1 MVHHDD
7 STGDSMATQLTY
19 ARISKLS
26 KPGRYFD
33 GGTGL
38 HLLIKKTGNKYWV
51 FRFKLDGKRRDMG
64 LGVFPRVA
72 LSDARKAVLEARVLL
87 DSGISPL
94 IERVTPEKTKITATP
109 TTFKQFAQDYVEAK
123 RSEWRNQKHG
133 DQWVFTLTEYAFP
146 VIGSK
151 ALDKIETE
159 DVLKILQPIWTTK
172 TETAS
177 RLRGRI
183 ERILSAATT
192 RKLRTGVNPALWRG
206 HLDTLLPQPKK
217 VAKVKHHP
225 ALAYSE
231 VPSLIELLQGRD
243 ATTALALEFAILT
256 AARTGEVTGAKRS
269 EVIDNLWIVPAER
282 MKAGRAHRVPLA
294 DRALAILEK
303 AKSQDTNSEY
313 LFSRKGKCLS
323 NMGMLT
329 LLKRMQCTVTVHGF
343 RSSFR
348 DWASE
353 SATYSHEVCE
363 MALAHTI
370 GNKAEAAYRRGDLL
384 EARRKLMLDWEAYC
398 MGNLGKVVAP
408 KAA

>member
-1 MVHHDD
+1 
-7 STGDSMATQLTY
+7 MATQLTY
-19 ARISKLS
+19 AKISKIS

-33 GGTGL
+33 GGSGL
-38 HLLIKKTGNKYWV
+38 HLLVKKTGNKYWV
-51 FRFKLDGKRRDMG
+51 FRFKRFGKRQDMS

-72 LSDARKAVLEARVLL
+72 LAEARKAALQARVML
-87 DSGISPL
+87 DDGTNPLAQRTPAKAIRPGTLPEISN
-94 IERVTPEKTKITATP
+94 
-109 TTFKQFAQDYVEAK
+109 FKKFALEYVQSK
-123 RSEWRNQKHG
+123 RPEWRNTKHAE
-133 DQWVFTLTEYAFP
+133 QWIFTLSEYAFP
-146 VIGSK
+146 AIGDK
-151 ALDKIETE
+151 ALDQIETE
-159 DVLKILQPIWTTK
+159 DVLKILQPIWTKK

-217 VAKVKHHP
+217 VARVKHHP
-225 ALAYSE
+225 ALDFSE
-231 VPSLIELLQGRD
+231 IPQFIEQLQGRE
-243 ATTALALEFAILT
+243 AIAALALEFAILT
-256 AARTGEVTGAKRS
+256 AARTSEVTKAKRTEIS
-269 EVIDNLWIVPAER
+269 GNVWIVPAER
-282 MKAGRAHRVPLA
+282 MKAGRTHRVPLT

-303 AKSQDTNSEY
+303 AHSQDPESEY
-313 LFSRKGKCLS
+313 LFSRDSKPLS

-329 LLKRMQCTVTVHGF
+329 LLKRMKYDVTVHGF

-348 DWASE
+348 DWAAE
-353 SATYSHEVCE
+353 RAAYSHEVCE

-384 EARRKLMLDWEAYC
+384 EARRKLMVDWEAYC
-398 MGNLGKVVAP
+398 MGNFGKVVAL

>member
-1 MVHHDD
+1 
-7 STGDSMATQLTY
+7 MATQLTF

-26 KPGRYFD
+26 NPGRYFD

-38 HLLIKKTGNKYWV
+38 HLLIKKTGKKYWV
-51 FRFKLDGKRRDMG
+51 FRFKLDGKRQDMG

-72 LSDARKAVLEARVLL
+72 LADARKMAQEARVLL
-87 DSGISPL
+87 DSGINPLAKKTAAKAASPAT
-94 IERVTPEKTKITATP
+94 IPKT
-109 TTFKQFAQDYVEAK
+109 TTFKQFALDYVEAK
-123 RSEWRNQKHG
+123 RPEWRNQKHG
-133 DQWVFTLTEYAFP
+133 DQWDFTLTEYAFP

-159 DVLKILQPIWTTK
+159 DILKILQPIWTVR

-192 RKLRTGVNPALWRG
+192 RKLRGGVNPALWRG

-217 VAKVKHHP
+217 VARVKHHP

-231 VPSLIELLQGRD
+231 VPSLIERLQGRD
-243 ATTALALEFAILT
+243 ATTALALEFTILT
-256 AARTGEVTGAKRS
+256 AARTGEVTGAKRG
-269 EVIDNLWIVPAER
+269 EVIDNVWNVPAER
-282 MKAGRAHRVPLA
+282 MKAGRTHRVPLV
-294 DRALAILEK
+294 DRALAIIEK
-303 AKSQDTNSEY
+303 AKSQDPDSEY
-313 LFSRKGKCLS
+313 LFSRNGKPLS

-329 LLKRMQCTVTVHGF
+329 LLKRMQYTVTVHGF

-348 DWASE
+348 DWAAE
-353 SATYSHEVCE
+353 RAAYSHEVCE

-384 EARRKLMLDWEAYC
+384 EARRKLMVDWESYC
-398 MGNLGKVVAP
+398 MGHFGKVIAL

>member
-1 MVHHDD
+1 
-7 STGDSMATQLTY
+7 MATQLTY

-38 HLLIKKTGNKYWV
+38 HLLINKTGNKYWV
-51 FRFKLDGKRRDMG
+51 FRFKLDGRRRDMG

-72 LSDARKAVLEARVLL
+72 LSDARKAVLEARMLL
-87 DSGISPL
+87 DRGISP
-94 IERVTPEKTKITATP
+94 IVEKVISEKTKTTATP
-109 TTFKQFAQDYVEAK
+109 KTFKQFAQEYVEAK
-123 RSEWRNQKHG
+123 RSEWRNEKHG
-133 DQWVFTLTEYAFP
+133 DQWVFTLAEYAFP

-151 ALDKIETE
+151 ALDEIETE

-192 RKLRTGVNPALWRG
+192 RNLRNGVNPALWRG
-206 HLDTLLPQPKK
+206 HLDTLLPQPKR
-217 VAKVKHHP
+217 VSRVKHHP

-231 VPSLIELLQGRD
+231 VPHLIEILQGRD

-256 AARTGEVTGAKRS
+256 AARTGEVTGAKRC
-269 EVIDNLWIVPAER
+269 EVIDNVWIVPAER
-282 MKAGRAHRVPLA
+282 MKAGRAHRVPLVG
-294 DRALAILEK
+294 RALAILEK
-303 AKSQDTNSEY
+303 AKSQDTSSEY
-313 LFSRKGKCLS
+313 LFSRNGKRLS

-329 LLKRMQCTVTVHGF
+329 LLKRINYTVTVHGF

-348 DWASE
+348 DWAAE
-353 SATYSHEVCE
+353 RATYSHEVCE

-370 GNKAEAAYRRGDLL
+370 VNKAEAAYRRGDLL

-398 MGNLGKVVAP
+398 MGNLGLGEVLAL

>member
-1 MVHHDD
+1 
-7 STGDSMATQLTY
+7 MATQLVY

-38 HLLIKKTGNKYWV
+38 HLLIKKTGKKYWV
-51 FRFKLDGKRRDMG
+51 FRFKLNGKRQDMG
-64 LGVFPRVA
+64 LGVFPRVTLA
-72 LSDARKAVLEARVLL
+72 DARKAAQESRVML
-87 DSGISPL
+87 DDGISPL
-94 IERVTPEKTKITATP
+94 AKKIAGKAAKTNTKP
-109 TTFKQFAQDYVEAK
+109 TTFEKFALEYVEAK
-123 RSEWRNQKHG
+123 RPEWRNQKHG
-133 DQWVFTLTEYAFP
+133 GQWVFSLTEYAFP
-146 VIGSK
+146 VIGNK

-159 DVLKILQPIWTTK
+159 DVLKILQPIWTVK

-192 RKLRTGVNPALWRG
+192 RKLRAGVNPALWRG

-217 VAKVKHHP
+217 VARVKHHP

-231 VPSLIELLQGRD
+231 VPSLIEHLQGRD
-243 ATTALALEFAILT
+243 ATTALALEFTILT
-256 AARTGEVTGAKRS
+256 AARTGEVTGAKRD
-269 EVIDNLWIVPAER
+269 EVIDNVWNVPAER
-282 MKAGRAHRVPLA
+282 MKAGRTHRVPLVG
-294 DRALAILEK
+294 RALALIQK
-303 AKSQDTNSEY
+303 AKSQDPNSEY
-313 LFSRKGKCLS
+313 LFSRKGKPLS

-329 LLKRMQCTVTVHGF
+329 LLKRMHYTITVHGF

-348 DWASE
+348 DWAAE
-353 SATYSHEVCE
+353 RAAYSHEVCE

-384 EARRKLMLDWEAYC
+384 EARRKMMVDWESYC
-398 MGNLGKVVAP
+398 MGHFGKVIALKVA
-408 KAA
+408 